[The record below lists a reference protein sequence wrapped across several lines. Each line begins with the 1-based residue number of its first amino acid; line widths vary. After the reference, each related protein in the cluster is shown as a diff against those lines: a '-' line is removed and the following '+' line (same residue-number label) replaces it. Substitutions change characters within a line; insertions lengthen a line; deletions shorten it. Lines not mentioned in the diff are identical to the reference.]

1 MSTSINREL
10 SNNND
15 KDNCNVKKQL
25 VLWAKQELCTCIAL
39 FRTFLWGPLH
49 HYNVKP
55 SKCGILWTSWMY
67 EDNCFPLFLNLD
79 KFLKNWT
86 PGKITYMYIWQIER
100 VQIDA
105 IKFERNKFI
114 FLMTFLMSSLSLLL
128 LSLKAP

>member
-25 VLWAKQELCTCIAL
+25 VLWAKQELCTCITL
-39 FRTFLWGPLH
+39 FSTFLWGPLH
-49 HYNVKP
+49 HYYVKP

-67 EDNCFPLFLNLD
+67 EDNFFPLFLNLD
-79 KFLKNWT
+79 KFLKNST
-86 PGKITYMYIWQIER
+86 PGKITYMYIDKLRGIR
-100 VQIDA
+100 L
-105 IKFERNKFI
+105 ERNKFM
-114 FLMTFLMSSLSLLL
+114 FLTTFLMLSLSLLL